1 MAGFDPTAV
10 VGFDKGHMA
19 GFDPTA
25 VVGFDKDHMAGFD
38 PTAVVGFDKDHMAEF
53 DFEAMEGFEKDHIAN
68 FDPEAVS
75 GFERGHV
82 VGMDLEA
89 MTGFE
94 HDQVKNL
101 NVEAKVG
108 FGDKVPVF
116 EDFSIEIRRELVDE
130 DGLRLG
136 GVGSFEDLAEQ
147 LLGDP
152 PSPEEL
158 AAMGWDNSLGN
169 PDDFDFS
176 SGVPDG
182 LTGVALEKAME
193 AFGNGG

>member
-1 MAGFDPTAV
+1 MAGFDADKFANFDPAAMFGFDASQIEHFDPAAMAGFDADKFGNFDPEAMAGFDPAQV
-10 VGFDKGHMA
+10 EF
-19 GFDPTA
+19 FDPN
-25 VVGFDKDHMAGFD
+25 
-38 PTAVVGFDKDHMAEF
+38 
-53 DFEAMEGFEKDHIAN
+53 AMEGFGRDHMTQMGLDALAS
-68 FDPEAVS
+68 F
-75 GFERGHV
+75 
-82 VGMDLEA
+82 DLE
-89 MTGFE
+89 
-94 HDQVKNL
+94 QVQHL
-101 NVEAKVG
+101 EKVALSG
-108 FGDKVPVF
+108 IGDKVPEF
-116 EDFSIEIRRELVDE
+116 SDFDIEVRKEFLGE

-136 GVGSFEDLAEQ
+136 GVGSFEDLTEQ